1 MAPKRGLCN
10 LNYFSG
16 YIQQSI
22 SVKQNL
28 LKDGVL
34 LNGVQQ
40 LSIDCVNAFRNGNK
54 VILAGNGGS
63 AADAQHI
70 AAEFVSRFM
79 FDRAGLPSISL
90 STDTSILTAIGNDY
104 GYEKLFSR
112 QLEANSKPGDIF
124 IGISTSGNSKNI
136 IEAVRICE
144 SLGVICHVMTG
155 ESGGALS
162 AHTRN
167 VIKVP
172 SKITSLIQESHIMI
186 GHMLCGYV
194 ENEIFGKQNW
204 RQ

>member
-1 MAPKRGLCN
+1 MVLKHGRSS
-10 LNYFSG
+10 LNYFSS

-22 SVKQNL
+22 SVKQKL
-28 LKDGVL
+28 LQDDVL
-34 LNGVQQ
+34 LNAVQQ
-40 LSIDCVNAFRNGNK
+40 LSIDCVSAFKNGNK

-104 GYEKLFSR
+104 GFEKLFSR
-112 QLEANSKPGDIF
+112 QLEANSRAGDIF

-136 IEAVRICE
+136 IEAVQICE
-144 SLGVICHVMTG
+144 SLEVVSYVMTG

-162 AHTRN
+162 DLTTN
-167 VIKVP
+167 LIKVP
-172 SKITSLIQESHIMI
+172 SNITSFIQESHIMI
-186 GHMLCGYV
+186 GHMLCGHV
-194 ENEIFGKQNW
+194 ENELFGKQ
-204 RQ
+204 